1 MVDPISILERRMVGR
16 SLRTLATE
24 LDISAAYLSDIFL
37 KKRPIGPKVLKA
49 LGLEKRVTYH
59 KANGAK

>member
-1 MVDPISILERRMVGR
+1 MVGR